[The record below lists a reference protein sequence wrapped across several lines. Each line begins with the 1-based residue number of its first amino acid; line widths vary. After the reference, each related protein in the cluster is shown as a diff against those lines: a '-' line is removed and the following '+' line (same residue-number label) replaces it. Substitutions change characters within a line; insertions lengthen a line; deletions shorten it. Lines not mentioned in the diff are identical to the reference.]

1 LQGLAEAAVGAL
13 HQQRGHV
20 GLVGVAGTVMC
31 PVVQDPEA
39 VGGVNLAELHL
50 DAVVGVAVGG
60 QDVEAA
66 PGGVGQLLGEHHHL
80 AQAQP
85 CRIGCEPVLQPP
97 LVVAELT

>member
-1 LQGLAEAAVGAL
+1 
-13 HQQRGHV
+13 
-20 GLVGVAGTVMC
+20 
-31 PVVQDPEA
+31 

-66 PGGVGQLLGEHHHL
+66 PGGVGQLLGEHHL

-85 CRIGCEPVLQPP
+85 CRIGCEPVLQPS